1 LYIIDYIYAI
11 YLKFLN
17 GVIKMNF
24 KIKAAAL
31 LMAAITMG
39 SSLSALPASAAGQSS
54 ANAAYSTA
62 SAKAPAAK
70 SAYSSTNKDITIS
83 WGKVSGASGYYIYR
97 WASFTPTWIRVGTA
111 SASASSYTDKKVN
124 SGTSYKYYVVAYKKS
139 GSKRI
144 LSNRSSE
151 ISTCTKPTKPSIVD
165 YVADTAD
172 ITVCWG
178 KTSCSGYEVSYKKD
192 GGSWS
197 SPKKINSADTTY
209 YDITGLKA
217 ETKYSVKVRS
227 FVKAADGSIVYS
239 DYSTPV
245 DINTE
250 AEFAYR
256 RSSQYL
262 IDRLD
267 KAKRSAS
274 KNSYYECNR
283 QGDKE
288 TKTLITLS
296 DTDTATVKRF
306 VDAHY
311 KSDMTAG
318 EFLDYTVQWLNK
330 NIAYA
335 DGYNGPAYSTIWGR
349 SHVDNCFNYKVGQC
363 IQYNSALC
371 AVMRYLGYDARVVQ
385 GYRGQSLSNKWQHF
399 WCEVTINGKD
409 YVMDTYNYGTDG
421 DWYFVCATY
430 DETRPYSYNSHYI
443 MNNKLM

>member
-1 LYIIDYIYAI
+1 
-11 YLKFLN
+11 
-17 GVIKMNF
+17 MNF

-54 ANAAYSTA
+54 ANTAYSTA
-62 SAKAPAAK
+62 SAKAPVAK
-70 SAYSSTNKDITIS
+70 NTYSSTDKNITIS
-83 WGKVSGASGYYIYR
+83 WEKVSGASGYYIYR
-97 WASFTPTWIRVGTA
+97 WSSIAPTWIRIGTA
-111 SASASSYTDKKVN
+111 SSTASSYTDKKVTA
-124 SGTSYKYYVVAYKKS
+124 STSYKYYIVAYKKS

-151 ISTCTKPTKPSIVD
+151 ISTSTKPAKPKIVNSL
-165 YVADTAD
+165 ADTSY
-172 ITVCWG
+172 ITVSWD
-178 KTSCSGYEVSYKKD
+178 KIKCSGYEVSYKN
-192 GGSWS
+192 GGSWKS
-197 SPKKINSADTTY
+197 YKKINSANTTSCN
-209 YDITGLKA
+209 ITGLKA
-217 ETKYSVKVRS
+217 ETKYSVRVRS
-227 FVKAADGSIVYS
+227 FVKAEDGTNVYS
-239 DYSTPV
+239 DYSTAV
-245 DINTE
+245 DITTE
-250 AEFAYR
+250 ADFAYR

-267 KAKRSAS
+267 SAKLSAS

-296 DTDTATVKRF
+296 DADTATIKRF

-311 KSDMTAG
+311 KSDMTVG

-430 DETRPYSYNSHYI
+430 AETRPYSYNSHYI